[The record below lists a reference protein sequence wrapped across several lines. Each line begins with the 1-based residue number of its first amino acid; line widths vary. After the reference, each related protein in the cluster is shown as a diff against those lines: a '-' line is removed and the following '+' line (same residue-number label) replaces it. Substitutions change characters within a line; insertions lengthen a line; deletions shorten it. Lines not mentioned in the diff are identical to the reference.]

1 MCALA
6 VHLCVF
12 FWMLLTATASIT
24 CRYGQ
29 NRHYCMST
37 VQSERPYNSFFL
49 SFNVCTVH
57 IFPICEH
64 LTNLLVYSSL
74 WVFFSLFCHLSL
86 YPSLPLSI
94 YRSRF
99 LYRLL
104 FENMS
109 LLLYFLFSRCLV
121 YTVNVCVLCALVG
134 YGKKS
139 TNHIYDDLKSANP

>member
-1 MCALA
+1 MFGLVCFRLFVGLLCARSRCIY
-6 VHLCVF
+6 VCF

-24 CRYGQ
+24 CRYGKKTDTTVCTS
-29 NRHYCMST
+29 YT

-86 YPSLPLSI
+86 YPFLPLSI

-134 YGKKS
+134 
-139 TNHIYDDLKSANP
+139 N